1 MPSTSDPRV
10 GPAASAERCRLR
22 RRLRVGRRRPI
33 RTHILVRPCA
43 GTAESRG
50 SRPNCGPCAGH
61 RTDPAAIPWA
71 VRICGGGEAVP
82 ELAAP
87 VGEVPGAATAVRRH
101 QLHRVR
107 RPQRRPARHPPQ
119 RPRFQLEFESL
130 HRTPGMARHG
140 RAWPTRYA
148 AISRLKK
155 KNVVQSRLNR
165 SSNSF
170 SAATTSQSTR
180 HRLKPR

>member
-1 MPSTSDPRV
+1 MSWTPWRRE
-10 GPAASAERCRLR
+10 GIRFECEC
-22 RRLRVGRRRPI
+22 RRLPTHGSALPPMLSVVVFGVVCELDDDDPYAPI
-33 RTHILVRPCA
+33 FRYDPA
-43 GTAESRG
+43 PAPEESRG

-71 VRICGGGEAVP
+71 VRICGGGEADP

-87 VGEVPGAATAVRRH
+87 VGEGPGAATAVRRH

-130 HRTPGMARHG
+130 TGPLAWARHG
-140 RAWPTRYA
+140 ELGPRGTRL
-148 AISRLKK
+148 SR
-155 KNVVQSRLNR
+155 R
-165 SSNSF
+165 
-170 SAATTSQSTR
+170 
-180 HRLKPR
+180 